1 MRYALGGA
9 EMGRCPC
16 DQEDEVANEFSAED
30 LPLCNFS
37 SPSASL
43 SGRPP
48 LPRDDVV
55 DEPDPGRDE
64 AFEKPAGIRREGVS
78 RMLLPPGSTGMR
90 SSYAC
95 LLMSSSVVGGGDG
108 GGDGCGGCEGG
119 SEEDAG
125 LVNRDVE
132 RPDITK

>member
-1 MRYALGGA
+1 M
-9 EMGRCPC
+9 
-16 DQEDEVANEFSAED
+16 
-30 LPLCNFS
+30 
-37 SPSASL
+37 
-43 SGRPP
+43 
-48 LPRDDVV
+48 PRDDVV